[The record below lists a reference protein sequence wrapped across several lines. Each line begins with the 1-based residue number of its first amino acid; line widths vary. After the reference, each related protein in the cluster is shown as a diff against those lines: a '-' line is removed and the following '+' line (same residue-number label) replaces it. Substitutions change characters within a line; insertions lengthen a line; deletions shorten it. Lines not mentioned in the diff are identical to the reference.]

1 MVHNNYM
8 INKITK
14 IRFLIY
20 FFLIILANNKI
31 ICDDPQNIINLTDTS
46 ILNTAIIFNHDKWRG
61 GRASTNKNGDMI
73 IEFSLDTI
81 EGKSRL
87 FYGLQKNGRYYFPE
101 ESFFKEIGEM
111 RCDYCDDNNS
121 YGGLYGSRNLFISLI
136 NDTEKSKQYL
146 FSMTSSKGLV
156 ELIDIENNFE
166 YHAWDSLKFFN
177 LTSPIYSYEY
187 SLFELE
193 ESNTYITTFR
203 ISNGSE
209 AENIGHSNIII
220 ISKFSIGAFNIDNE
234 LLIKSSSISNA
245 NSDKVVSAFQLD
257 IIKLIIVM
265 YVTNDEPK
273 TLNFRYYND
282 DLEFQGEKPF
292 TQMVHLFA
300 DYGQFFKGISMLND
314 HFVLAF
320 YNDGWN
326 GSCLSLQ
333 LKKFENMTDFDNIIL
348 SYNFTVFEFIED
360 VQSNGLFKLDED
372 RLILFSTDKYN
383 KIDNKHYGYM
393 HMFLIDFYNNYEGMK
408 IREFIFNYPGKRFS
422 KDVFGYKYNGYILF
436 STTLEKF
443 EDNTIISSI
452 MMLFGFANGTDLL
465 IDISPFLMDTDNYN
479 GSNNLYDFLIDKI
492 SIDNN
497 IFGYEII
504 EKIKL
509 VAICDELLLY
519 QGKLNIDKEEY
530 ALSANDS
537 FDTNNTLIQNK
548 NITKEE
554 DKLYILEYQYMVKEP
569 NYTTFYSISNSEISS
584 PENYDA
590 SQYYQPKIFYGRTNI
605 LQFKLCHKYC
615 ITCKEYGLSD
625 NNQKCLNCQ
634 EQYSYDYLAN
644 IGNFTGNC
652 VPYGQMY
659 DIENEKLI
667 FCNSTI
673 YKYYYN
679 ISRNNDMYCF
689 KYDYNCP
696 YNYIIYNNETNEC
709 IYYNSSEIPTTL
721 PLNIDLSTIST
732 TYPES
737 TNNIIINTSYLELI
751 SSTYQEQCI
760 YGKLINYISSYSNL
774 SNEDIFYIIKQNIFP
789 FYCLDGKSIL
799 IEGINNNAFQVS
811 NSIIEK
817 VEQNKDSTINL
828 KECEN
833 VLKDIYDIQNDTSL
847 LFLKYL
853 KLYEDGQKQ
862 TIKYEVYHPTTY
874 EVLNLSKCENNTIDI
889 YIPLILEKNV
899 EKLYNELLS
908 QGYNPLDLSDKF
920 YVDICTPYTTENG
933 TDMLL
938 DDREEFI
945 YNLLVNKSSCS
956 EECYFAGYN
965 SEKKHIK
972 CECNKND
979 VKIVNLDLK
988 HFSGSNIYKSFIST
1002 LKSTNYFVLTCYDLA
1017 FNFKI
1022 FKHNYGSIITF
1033 LIFVFYLVFFGF
1045 FIIKGISPF
1054 KLNIARLIFKKEK
1067 KENNSNTNIIKK
1079 NDENKSIN
1087 PPKKRNIGKFKNIN
1101 ISLQNNYSIDVFKQR
1116 NEETIKSSN
1125 KSIKRPSNI
1134 IINSGKKSA
1143 TYIGTSKREDIVQN
1157 LPNKEENNLLSD
1169 ALDENKQKIYDN
1181 YELNNLKYEEAYDL
1195 DNRPFL
1201 KTYWSVLMREH
1212 VLLLTFFAYHDYNL
1226 FYVKIAKFLILFFSD
1241 MTVNCLFF
1249 VHESMHRKYTLGED
1263 FTFVQKMPQLLF
1275 TLIISNMLE
1284 VFLCYLSMTDAH
1296 YYEIKEFSDFQKEGE
1311 KIIKILKCIKI
1322 KLIVFYIFNFILAIF
1337 FWYFVTCFCA
1347 VYKNTQ
1353 LIFLKDSIVSFATSL
1368 AYTFIIYGFTTLLR
1382 FLSLAKCCKKNF
1394 FCRFIYK
1401 LSDIIPFF

>member
-1 MVHNNYM
+1 MVQNNCT
-8 INKITK
+8 INKRKK

-20 FFLIILANNKI
+20 YFIIFFTNNQI
-31 ICDDPQNIINLTDTS
+31 ICDAPQNIIALTDAS
-46 ILNTAIIFNHDKWRG
+46 ILNAAIIFNHNNWRAG
-61 GRASTNKNGDMI
+61 HASTNKNGDMI
-73 IEFSLDTI
+73 IEFSLDTN

-87 FYGLQKNGRYYFPE
+87 FYGLKKNGRYYFTDEP
-101 ESFFKEIGEM
+101 FFKEIEEM
-111 RCDYCDDNNS
+111 RCDNCDNDNI
-121 YGGLYGSRNLFISLI
+121 YRRRYESRNLFISLI

-177 LTSPIYSYEY
+177 LTSSIYSYEY
-187 SLFELE
+187 SLFELG

-203 ISNGSE
+203 ISDGFDADNNE
-209 AENIGHSNIII
+209 YSNTVI
-220 ISKFSIGAFNIDNE
+220 ISKFCIGAFNIDNE
-234 LLIKSSSISNA
+234 LQIKSISISNA
-245 NSDKVVSAFQLD
+245 NSDRVVTAFQLD
-257 IIKLIIVM
+257 LTKLIVVM
-265 YVTNDEPK
+265 IVTNNEAK

-282 DLEFQGEKPF
+282 DLEFQVEKQF
-292 TQMVHLFA
+292 SEMVNLY
-300 DYGQFFKGISMLND
+300 YGYGVFFKGISMLND

-320 YNDGWN
+320 YNNGWDGH
-326 GSCLSLQ
+326 CLSLQ
-333 LKKFENMTDFDNIIL
+333 LKKFENMVDFDTIIL
-348 SYNFTVFEFIED
+348 RYNFTNYEFKED
-360 VQSNGLFKLDED
+360 VQSNGLYKLDED
-372 RLILFSTDKYN
+372 RLILFSAAGSNYE
-383 KIDNKHYGYM
+383 YM

-408 IREFIFNYPGKRFS
+408 IREFIFNYPGKKFS
-422 KDVFGYKYNGYILF
+422 KEVFGYKYNDYILF
-436 STTLEKF
+436 SATLEKN
-443 EDNTIISSI
+443 DTNTVICSV
-452 MMLFGFANGTDLL
+452 MMFFGFANGTDLL
-465 IDISPFLMDTDNYN
+465 IDISPFLMDTNNYN
-479 GSNNLYDFLIDKI
+479 ESNNLYDFLIEKI

-509 VAICDELLLY
+509 VSICDELLLY

-537 FDTNNTLIQNK
+537 FDANYALIQNI

-569 NYTTFYSISNSEISS
+569 NYTTFYSKSNSEISS

-590 SQYYQPKIFYGRTNI
+590 SQYYQPKIFYGRTNL
-605 LQFKLCHKYC
+605 LQFKLCHQYC
-615 ITCKEYGLSD
+615 ITCKEYGLSN
-625 NNQKCLNCQ
+625 NNQKCLDCK
-634 EQYSYDYLAN
+634 EQYSYDYLAF
-644 IGNFTGNC
+644 IGNFSGNC

-659 DIENEKLI
+659 DIENQELI

-673 YKYYYN
+673 YKYYFN
-679 ISRNNDMYCF
+679 VSRNNDMYCF

-696 YNYIIYNNETNEC
+696 DNYTIYNNETNEC
-709 IYYNSSEIPTTL
+709 IYYNTPQIQTTIP
-721 PLNIDLSTIST
+721 NIDFSTIST
-732 TYPES
+732 TYTDIT
-737 TNNIIINTSYLELI
+737 TNNIFNTSYLELI

-774 SNEDIFYIIKQNIFP
+774 SNEDILNIIKHNIFP
-789 FYCLDGKSIL
+789 SYCLNGYSIL

-811 NSIIEK
+811 NTIIEK
-817 VEQNKDSTINL
+817 VEQNDDSTINL

-833 VLKDIYDIQNDTSL
+833 VLKDIYNIQNETSL

-853 KLYEDGQKQ
+853 KLYENGQKQ
-862 TIKYEVYHPTTY
+862 TIKYEVYHPSTY

-889 YIPLILEKNV
+889 YIPLILEKNL
-899 EKLYNELLS
+899 EQLYNELLS

-945 YNLLVNKSSCS
+945 YNLLVNKSSCP

-979 VKIVNLDLK
+979 VEIVNLDLK

-1033 LIFVFYLVFFGF
+1033 LIFASYLIFFGF
-1045 FIIKGISPF
+1045 FIIKGITPF

-1067 KENNSNTNIIKK
+1067 KENNSNTNLIK
-1079 NDENKSIN
+1079 DIAYKSNN
-1087 PPKKRNIGKFKNIN
+1087 PPKKGSFLKSNKIN
-1101 ISLQNNYSIDVFKQR
+1101 VSLQKNYSIEIFK
-1116 NEETIKSSN
+1116 EKKEDTLKSSN
-1125 KSIKRPSNI
+1125 KNIRKPSNR
-1134 IINSGKKSA
+1134 IINRRKKSV
-1143 TYIGTSKREDIVQN
+1143 TFNETSKKVDIVKHF
-1157 LPNKEENNLLSD
+1157 PNKEEDISLNI
-1169 ALDENKQKIYDN
+1169 ALGENKKKSYDN
-1181 YELNNLKYEEAYDL
+1181 YELNNLKYEEAFDL
-1195 DNRPFL
+1195 DNRSFL

-1212 VLLLTFFAYHDYNL
+1212 VLLLTFFSYNDYNL

-1263 FTFVQKMPQLLF
+1263 FTFVQKIPQILF

-1296 YYEIKEFSDFQKEGE
+1296 YYEIKEFTHLQKEGE
-1311 KIIKILKCIKI
+1311 KIKKILQCIKI
-1322 KLIVFYIFNFILAIF
+1322 KLIVFYVFNLLLAAF

-1347 VYKNTQ
+1347 V
-1353 LIFLKDSIVSFATSL
+1353 
-1368 AYTFIIYGFTTLLR
+1368 
-1382 FLSLAKCCKKNF
+1382 
-1394 FCRFIYK
+1394 
-1401 LSDIIPFF
+1401 